1 MTYAT
6 RDDMV
11 QAYGEQLVTRLSKRP
26 EDPTGA
32 GVVAG
37 ALAHADSLID
47 AELSVRFALPL
58 AEVPVVLRQLAVDL
72 AVTRL
77 PTSADTMTDELRRR
91 GEVARKDLRA
101 IAEGRMN
108 LGLPARGPTDTG
120 RPVLGPVTGMVGG
133 PSAAKMFTRGSLRD
147 L

>member
-6 RDDMV
+6 REDMV
-11 QAYGEQLVTRLSKRP
+11 QAYGEQLVMRLSKRP
-26 EDPTGA
+26 EDTTGA
-32 GVVAG
+32 GAVAG
-37 ALAHADSLID
+37 ALAYAASVID

-58 AEVPVVLRQLAVDL
+58 AEVPAVLRQVAVDL

-91 GEVARKDLRA
+91 SEVARKDLRA

-108 LGLPARGPTDTG
+108 LGLPARSPTDTG
-120 RPVLGPVTGMVGG
+120 RPVLGPVAGLVGEA
-133 PSAAKMFTRGSLRD
+133 SAGKLFTRGGLRD